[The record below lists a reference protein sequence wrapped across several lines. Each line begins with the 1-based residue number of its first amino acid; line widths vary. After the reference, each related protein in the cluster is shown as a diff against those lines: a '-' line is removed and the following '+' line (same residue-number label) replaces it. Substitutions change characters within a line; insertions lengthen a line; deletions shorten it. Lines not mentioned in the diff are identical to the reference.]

1 MKRLVLLIILS
12 FTFTASCAT
21 DEESSF
27 VTAESF
33 RANLAS
39 QADGDAATLTEL
51 RKYGVSAD
59 SEHKVE
65 FFFYTNTLDKAKA
78 LASALEPTNA
88 DVYFGPAA
96 GDDTQFVVT
105 GWSAPIKMDNATVT
119 AWSEKM
125 TRLGYEFDC
134 EFDGWGTYTN
144 Q

>member
-65 FFFYTNTLDKAKA
+65 FFFYTNTLDKAEA
-78 LASALEPTNA
+78 LASALEPVSYTHLRA
-88 DVYFGPAA
+88 HETYEGISC
-96 GDDTQFVVT
+96 G
-105 GWSAPIKMDNATVT
+105 G
-119 AWSEKM
+119 
-125 TRLGYEFDC
+125 LGL
-134 EFDGWGTYTN
+134 
-144 Q
+144 